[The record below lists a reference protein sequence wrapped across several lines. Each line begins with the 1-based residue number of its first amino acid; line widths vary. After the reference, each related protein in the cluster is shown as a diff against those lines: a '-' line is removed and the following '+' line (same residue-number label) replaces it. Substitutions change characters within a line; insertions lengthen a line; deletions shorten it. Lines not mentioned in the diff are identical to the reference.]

1 MIGLIQLFRSSA
13 PDDPLPALSIIGD
26 DTTIHGDTI
35 TGSGDLRIEGTIH
48 ADIVRE
54 GRVVVAPDGAVHGTV
69 QAESIQVSGTVR
81 GELHAEDTLVL
92 GASSDVEARLQ
103 ADALTIESG
112 ADFRGVVHDEDGSFV
127 PSLEKASG
135 DHRPPTI
142 SMTPPPSAD
151 ARADD
156 AAPVAAKENLDIDDA
171 PATGEA
177 FVSVWDKDESGVPSG
192 E

>member
-1 MIGLIQLFRSSA
+1 MFGLILLFRSSD
-13 PDDPLPALSIIGD
+13 PDPLPALSIIGD
-26 DTTIHGDTI
+26 DTTIRGDTI

-69 QAESIQVSGTVR
+69 QAESIEVAGTVR
-81 GELHAEDTLVL
+81 GELVAETTLVL

-112 ADFRGVVHDEDGSFV
+112 ADFKGVVHDEDGSFV
-127 PSLEKASG
+127 PSLEKTSG
-135 DHRPPTI
+135 DHRPPI
-142 SMTPPPSAD
+142 VSMTPPPSAET
-151 ARADD
+151 RADD
-156 AAPVAAKENLDIDDA
+156 AAPVSAEASPDDA
-171 PATGEA
+171 PAPAANRA
-177 FVSVWDKDESGVPSG
+177 FVSVWDKDDPGAASE